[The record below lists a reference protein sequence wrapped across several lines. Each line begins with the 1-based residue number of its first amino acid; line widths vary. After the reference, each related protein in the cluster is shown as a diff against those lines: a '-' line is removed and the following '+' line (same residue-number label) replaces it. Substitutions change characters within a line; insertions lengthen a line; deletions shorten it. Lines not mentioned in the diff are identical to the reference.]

1 MNNIVFITNTFPSTD
16 NQKRGLFNF
25 RAAKN
30 LSALVEIDIVHL
42 RAWKPFR
49 SFKELTTI
57 HDLPITVISLPLLP
71 SKYFSIWGLQ
81 LFFYK
86 QLVFFLLKKRLN
98 KYDAIHT
105 VGASFSGIVGS
116 FLSKKTKTPH
126 ISQCIGSDVNFSLPK
141 IKNIL
146 GVRGWE
152 IYVDIFTCNSKA
164 LSERVK
170 QLYPAKKSDIIY
182 RGVDLNEF
190 QPTIKKY
197 DNSFPLTFLFIGGL
211 SMRSETGYGRNLK
224 GGLTLL
230 QAWKKAFSSFKGS
243 SKPKL
248 IFGGPEV
255 TQELVSELLQ
265 VSNFDG
271 LNLEVAGELMKEEVV
286 ALMSIAHLVIVP
298 SMQEGLPN
306 VAFEAYASGCALIAS
321 NVGGI
326 PEIVENK
333 HNGLLCAGGNENEL
347 AEALLF
353 ASQNHEWVINAG
365 KQNRNTA
372 ENKYDSKKFAE
383 KYLALYQW
391 LKKE

>member
-1 MNNIVFITNTFPSTD
+1 MKLVFITNTFPSVE
-16 NQKRGLFNF
+16 NIRRGLFNF
-25 RAAKN
+25 RAAKSLRAN
-30 LSALVEIDIVHL
+30 VELDIVHL

-49 SFKELTTI
+49 NLKEQTTI
-57 HDLPITVISLPLLP
+57 HGLPTTVISLPLLP

-81 LFFYK
+81 LWFYK
-86 QLVFFLLKKRLN
+86 RMVYFLLKKQIN
-98 KYDAIHT
+98 NNDVIHT

-116 FLSKKTKTPH
+116 FLSQKTKTPH

-141 IKNIL
+141 IKNTL
-146 GVRGWE
+146 GIKGWE
-152 IYVDIFTCNSKA
+152 TYVDIFTCNSKA
-164 LSERVK
+164 LSGRVK
-170 QLYPAKKSDIIY
+170 QLYPSKRSDIIY
-182 RGVDLNEF
+182 RGVDLSEF
-190 QPTIKKY
+190 RPTIKKH
-197 DNSFPLTFLFIGGL
+197 DNPFPLTFLFIGGL
-211 SMRSETGYGRNLK
+211 SMRSQTGYGRNLK

-230 QAWKKAFSSFKGS
+230 QAWKKAFSSFKGN

-271 LNLEVAGELMKEEVV
+271 LNLDLVGELTKEDVV
-286 ALMSIAHLVIVP
+286 ALMSVAHLVIVP
-298 SMQEGLPN
+298 SIQEGLPN
-306 VAFEAYASGCALIAS
+306 VAFEAMASGCALMAS

-326 PEIVENK
+326 PEIVENNV
-333 HNGLLCAGGNENEL
+333 NGLLCKEGNENEL

-353 ASQNHEWVINAG
+353 ASQNPEWVINVG

-372 ENKYDSKKFAE
+372 EVKYDSKKFTE